1 MNSPESEPTMNLLIL
16 GGTIFLGRHLVEA
29 ALARGHDLTL
39 FNRGQ
44 HNADLFPVVE
54 KLRGDR
60 GGDLAALRGR
70 RWDGVI
76 DTCGYV
82 PRVVRASAQ
91 LLADAVGHYT
101 FISSI
106 SVYPSLPVPGMDESA
121 AVGTLA
127 DESVEEVT
135 GETYGPL
142 KALCEQAA
150 EATMPGRVLNIRP
163 GLIVGPND
171 PSDRFTYW
179 PRRVARGGDVLAPAP
194 PDGLVQVIDVRDLA
208 EWIVRMVETGQTG
221 IYNATGPDGPLT
233 MERLLQECRTVSGS
247 NASLIWVDEEFLL
260 NAGVA
265 PWTEVPL
272 WVPARDESMA
282 GFSAVNCSKAIAAGL
297 TFRRL
302 ASTIRDTLLW
312 DATRPPDRDL
322 RSGLKPDRE
331 AELLAA
337 WRAAGA

>member
-1 MNSPESEPTMNLLIL
+1 MNLLIL

-29 ALARGHDLTL
+29 ALARGHAVTL

-44 HNADLFPVVE
+44 HNADLFPAVE

-60 GGDLAALRGR
+60 NGDLSALRGR
-70 RWDGVI
+70 RWDAAI

-82 PRVVRASAQ
+82 PRVVRASSE

-106 SVYPSLPVPGMDESA
+106 SVYPSLPAPGMDESA
-121 AVGTLA
+121 PVGTLA

-150 EATMPGRVLNIRP
+150 EATMPGRVLNVRP
-163 GLIVGPND
+163 GLIVGPDD

-221 IYNATGPDGPLT
+221 IYNATGPGDSLT
-233 MERLLQECRTVSGS
+233 MERLLQECRSVSRS
-247 NASLIWVDEEFLL
+247 NANLIWVAEEFLL
-260 NAGVA
+260 TAGVA

-282 GFSAVNCSKAIAAGL
+282 GFSAVDCSKAIAAGL

-302 ASTIRDTLLW
+302 PDTIRDTLVW
-312 DATRPPDRDL
+312 DAARPADRDL
-322 RSGLKPDRE
+322 RAGLKPERE